1 MVTLKKKNPMTMN
14 KDEREKKVSKT
25 LSRFI
30 PANDNKPPLFRTFLY
45 ALMALAGTIVLGLIY
60 FSYPY

>member
-1 MVTLKKKNPMTMN
+1 MAILKKKKTMTAPQD
-14 KDEREKKVSKT
+14 KREKKITKS

-30 PANDNKPPLFRTFLY
+30 PVNDNKPPLFRNFLY
-45 ALMALAGTIVLGLIY
+45 ALMALAGAIILGLVY